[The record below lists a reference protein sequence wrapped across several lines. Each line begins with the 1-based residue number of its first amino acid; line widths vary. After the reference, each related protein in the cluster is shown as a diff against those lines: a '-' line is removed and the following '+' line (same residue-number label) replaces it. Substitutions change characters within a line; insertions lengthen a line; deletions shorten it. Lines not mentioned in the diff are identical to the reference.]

1 MFGIIP
7 GLGMQEILLLLL
19 LGVLLFG
26 RKLPDIGRSLGRT
39 VIEFKKGVSGMEEEI
54 STATSN
60 AGGKPAI
67 EPEPVRPPQR
77 VTTPAAPKFEDAPAT
92 NLPPK
97 V

>member
-1 MFGIIP
+1 MFAFLP

-26 RKLPDIGRSLGRT
+26 RKLPDIGRSLGKT
-39 VIEFKKGVSGMEEEI
+39 VVEFKKGVKGLEDEVSGD
-54 STATSN
+54 AAVN
-60 AGGKPAI
+60 RAAI

-77 VTTPAAPKFEDAPAT
+77 ITASAPKFEDAPAS

>member
-1 MFGIIP
+1 MF

-26 RKLPDIGRSLGRT
+26 RKLPDIGRSLGKT
-39 VIEFKKGVSGMEEEI
+39 VIEFKKGFAGMEDEI
-54 STATSN
+54 NSASSR
-60 AGGKPAI
+60 PAI

-77 VTTPAAPKFEDAPAT
+77 VTTPSAPKFEDAPAT
-92 NLPPK
+92 NLPPR

>member
-1 MFGIIP
+1 MF

-26 RKLPDIGRSLGRT
+26 RKLPDIGRSLCKT
-39 VIEFKKGVSGMEEEI
+39 VIEFKKGIGGMEDELN
-54 STATSN
+54 TAS
-60 AGGKPAI
+60 AGTRSAI

-77 VTTPAAPKFEDAPAT
+77 VTTPAAPKFDDAPAT